1 MFSVTPELYATVSLV
16 SRWLFVFIALLL
28 LFFALRRAKK
38 QRRRG
43 IFGEVI
49 CLI

>member
-28 LFFALRRAKK
+28 LSREILTTCIGLLGFEAPSRM
-38 QRRRG
+38 
-43 IFGEVI
+43 
-49 CLI
+49 